1 MDCTHPRRGRPSG
14 RLVGAARPVVIVTGA
29 ASGIGRAIAERL
41 LADGARLALCDLD
54 ASLTETFAAEI
65 ASGDVVARVG
75 DVSADGEA
83 DALVGAALAAFGQL
97 DGLVNNAA
105 TGGPGAEVSTLDLD
119 ALRRTLDINVVALVA
134 LVQAATPALTRA
146 GGSIVNLGSVFAT
159 EPVRAGGAYCMSKGA
174 VHTLTRVL
182 AIELGGAGVRCNTVA
197 PGYILTKMHEDEVA
211 GQAAE
216 LGIAVDERF
225 AQLRAEVPLQR
236 HGTPADIAGA
246 VAWLL
251 GPDSAYV
258 TGQSIPVNG
267 GIQFS

>member
-1 MDCTHPRRGRPSG
+1 MATE
-14 RLVGAARPVVIVTGA
+14 RPVHIVTGA
-29 ASGIGRAIAERL
+29 ASGIGRAVAERL
-41 LADGARLALCDLD
+41 IADGALLAICDLD
-54 ASLTETFAAEI
+54 DSLRETFATEI
-65 ASGDVVARVG
+65 ARGDAVARVG
-75 DVSADGEA
+75 DISAEGEA
-83 DALVGAALAAFGQL
+83 EALVAQALTAFGRL

-105 TGGPGAEVSTLDLD
+105 TGGPGAEVSLLNLD
-119 ALRRTLDINVVALVA
+119 ALRRTLEINVVALVA

-182 AIELGGAGVRCNTVA
+182 AIELGEFGVRCNTVA
-197 PGYILTKMHEDEVA
+197 PGYILTKMHEEEVVA
-211 GQAAE
+211 QAAE
-216 LGIAVDERF
+216 RGISPEERF
-225 AQLRAEVPLQR
+225 AELRSEVPLQR
-236 HGTPADIAGA
+236 HGQPQDVAST